1 MHFNATDKYLAASRP
16 DTIRE
21 QIVLTHL
28 KARSCNTFWTGFNF
42 RVFVLVVIAV
52 WFFLPLPGIAAAS
65 SYPVASTET
74 GRLRG
79 RSFGEGAVFKGIPYA
94 QPPVGALRW
103 KAPLAPQS
111 WSGEREA
118 TAFGAPCAQT
128 AQGYNDETAKQGK
141 EDCLYL
147 NVWTPE
153 WPVKT
158 RHAVIVWIHGGGN
171 TAGSASRPCFDRQT
185 LSKQG
190 IVLITINYRVGALGF
205 FSHPEL
211 TAEAEHR
218 SSGNYG
224 LLDQIAALTWIK
236 QNIANFGGDPDNVTI
251 AGQSAGAID
260 LGLLMT
266 SPLASNLFHR
276 AIAESGT
283 VLVYQKLTPL
293 QHSAEETGIQFAKKL
308 NAPSKDVIP
317 YLRSL
322 PVEQIVSASQGL
334 PADPNVDGWVI
345 PRLPAE
351 VYLEGSERH
360 IPMLTG
366 NNGRE
371 HVFTGTEEALNK
383 AIRKSFG
390 SRAAK
395 AVALYKQAETPDRQ
409 YAPYGNAGDQ
419 YSTDTSFRCAS
430 IGIAQWHQRA
440 GNAVFQYEF
449 TVGPLDRGARHSDE
463 LDYVFSGANGRSTPE
478 LKKDGA
484 SIQEYWANFAKTG
497 NPSGPG
503 ILPWPNYDDAAKA
516 YMEFSNSGP
525 AVKHNLR
532 QQYCDLLLSEF
543 ADELRRKART
553 K

>member
-1 MHFNATDKYLAASRP
+1 M
-16 DTIRE
+16 
-21 QIVLTHL
+21 
-28 KARSCNTFWTGFNF
+28 
-42 RVFVLVVIAV
+42 
-52 WFFLPLPGIAAAS
+52 PLPQIAAAAS
-65 SYPVASTET
+65 DPVASTAA

-79 RSFGEGAVFKGIPYA
+79 RSHGEGAVFKGIPYA

-103 KAPLAPQS
+103 KAPLAPLP
-111 WSGEREA
+111 WNGERNA
-118 TAFGAPCAQT
+118 ADFSAPCAQT
-128 AQGYNDETAKQGK
+128 NQGYNEESAKQGR

-158 RHAVIVWIHGGGN
+158 SHAVMVWIHGGGN
-171 TAGSASRPCFDRQT
+171 TAGSASRQSFDRQT

-190 IVLITINYRVGALGF
+190 IVLVTINYRVGALGF

-211 TAEAEHR
+211 TAENEHR

-224 LLDQIAALTWIK
+224 LLDQIAALTWVK

-266 SPLASNLFHR
+266 SPRASGLFHR

-283 VLVYQKLTPL
+283 VLVYQKLTPPL
-293 QHSAEETGIQFAKKL
+293 RSAEETGIQFAQKL
-308 NAPSKDVIP
+308 RAPDKDAVG

-322 PVEQIVSASQGL
+322 SVEQIVSASQGL

-351 VYLEGSERH
+351 VYLEGRERH
-360 IPMLTG
+360 IPMLIG

-371 HVFTGTEEALNK
+371 HVFAGAEDALEK

-390 SRAAK
+390 SRATE
-395 AVALYKQAETPDRQ
+395 AVTLYKQAETRQ
-409 YAPYGNAGDQ
+409 YAPYGSAGDQ

-430 IGIAQWHQRA
+430 IGIAQWHHRA

-449 TVGPLDRGARHSDE
+449 TAGPLDRGARHSDE
-463 LDYVFSGANGRSTPE
+463 LDYVFSGANGRTTPE
-478 LKKDGA
+478 LKNDGA
-484 SIQEYWANFAKTG
+484 SIQRYWANFAKTG

-503 ILPWPNYDDAAKA
+503 VLPWPNYDDAAKS

-525 AVKHNLR
+525 QVKHNLR
-532 QQYCDLLLSEF
+532 EPYCDLLISEF
-543 ADELRRKART
+543 SDGLRRTT
-553 K
+553 KDK